1 MRIKSNSFRKALLMT
16 GATSVAGVMLLS
28 LTVNAATPTNKIVT
42 VTMGFQ
48 PNEVTNAEIALFEKS
63 HPYIRIKRDPSAT
76 NLSDLAA
83 QLASGNAPDI
93 IRIQGAQQLGDYVL
107 RGIAMNIQPLLNKS
121 KVFNQKDFFPAV
133 NEFRWN
139 GHKQGTGPLYGLPE
153 TWSQDFTLWYNKA
166 LFRKAHIPYL
176 SPTKPVT
183 WQYLMNIA
191 KKLTV
196 TKNGQVQQ
204 YGLGYWAGYGTAPS
218 QSMML
223 LPLQEMGQSL
233 WSSNYST
240 AHFNSPAA
248 MKVENMWINAVK
260 GNLGPNP
267 VNKNPNWSGNLFLD
281 GKVAIEMCGFWF
293 EGSIATTPPVS
304 KDLADI
310 AMAPTPV
317 WSGGKEMSPTGAA
330 TGGIIWTG
338 TKHLAQTWAV
348 FQYFFGQSP
357 EIYRVTHGEG
367 LPIQKSFMKYVPH
380 QTPWEKEMLKWQ
392 EQNLKYQLPL
402 LNYNPYLG
410 LEATNTA
417 ISQYLTPVYFGKAS
431 LAQAD
436 QQLNSELDSII
447 RSRMQLTKK

>member
-1 MRIKSNSFRKALLMT
+1 
-16 GATSVAGVMLLS
+16 
-28 LTVNAATPTNKIVT
+28 
-42 VTMGFQ
+42 
-48 PNEVTNAEIALFEKS
+48 
-63 HPYIRIKRDPSAT
+63 
-76 NLSDLAA
+76 
-83 QLASGNAPDI
+83 
-93 IRIQGAQQLGDYVL
+93 
-107 RGIAMNIQPLLNKS
+107 
-121 KVFNQKDFFPAV
+121 
-133 NEFRWN
+133 
-139 GHKQGTGPLYGLPE
+139 
-153 TWSQDFTLWYNKA
+153 
-166 LFRKAHIPYL
+166 
-176 SPTKPVT
+176 
-183 WQYLMNIA
+183 MNIA

-204 YGLGYWAGYGTAPS
+204 YGLGYWAGYGTAAS

-240 AHFNSPAA
+240 ARFNSPAA

-304 KDLADI
+304 KNLADI

-338 TKHLAQTWAV
+338 TKHLAQTWTV

-410 LEATNTA
+410 LVATNTA
-417 ISQYLTPVYFGKAS
+417 ISEYLTPVYFGKAS